1 VLHWT
6 ALALVNYAV
15 NSCLHLLLFM
25 KTSLH
30 SIKLKH
36 QNLARCNIW
45 NSLHETNRRYENL

>member
-36 QNLARCNIW
+36 
-45 NSLHETNRRYENL
+45 